1 MRCWLCDKKIEGEL
15 VVHREVVTNG
25 RDEEEWVFNLCSKE
39 CEMVFTVLFHLAV
52 MGDED
57 EVIMHLE
64 DEHGLEWE
72 LVEEALKKFE
82 EKFGE
87 KEGQKILKKKIR
99 KLEKKIEKFALRGDG
114 IFSARHG

>member
-1 MRCWLCDKKIEGEL
+1 MRCWLCDKEIEGEPI
-15 VVHREVVTNG
+15 VHREVVTNG
-25 RDEEEWVFNLCSKE
+25 RDEEEWVFNLCSRE
-39 CEMVFTVLFHLAV
+39 CEIVFMVLFHVVV

-57 EVIMHLE
+57 EVMMHLE

-82 EKFGE
+82 EKFSE
-87 KEGQKILKKKIR
+87 RERRKILKKKVR

-114 IFSARHG
+114 IFSTLHG